1 MRHAFTFILLCLLL
15 TACGRGDARI
25 QKQVTG
31 MWLVDIGN
39 NVRSLNVIRPDGG
52 FAAKVAGFTNG
63 SVVMIEGT
71 FLVKNGALV
80 ETVTKSSQPDEQV
93 PFVVQGKI
101 ISLTPHEMI
110 TRWDTKPVS
119 VTVVARR
126 AQKQ

>member
-1 MRHAFTFILLCLLL
+1 MRHAFAFIILCLLL
-15 TACGRGDARI
+15 TACGRSDARI

-31 MWLVDIGN
+31 MWLVDIGK

-63 SVVMIEGT
+63 SVVTIEGT

-80 ETVTKSSQPDEQV
+80 ETVTKSSQPDEKV
-93 PFVVQGKI
+93 PFVVHGKI
-101 ISLTPHEMI
+101 ISLTPQEMI
-110 TRWDTKPVS
+110 TQWDTQPVS

-126 AQKQ
+126 VLKK

>member
-126 AQKQ
+126 VQKQ